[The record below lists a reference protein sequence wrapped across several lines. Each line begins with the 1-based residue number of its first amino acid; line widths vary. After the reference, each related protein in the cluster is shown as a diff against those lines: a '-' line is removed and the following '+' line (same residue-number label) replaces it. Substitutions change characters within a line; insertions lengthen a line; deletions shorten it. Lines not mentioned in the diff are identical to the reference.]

1 MGRAI
6 DLFVTYRFIKL
17 LVTPFEKTDAYRLG
31 IIDADGKRI
40 LVPGTTNKPTPLR
53 TVEEKSAYTVLHK
66 LVFNIKK
73 IFAKVPG
80 LRTKLGTYAAAL
92 FLLKDTFKE
101 SVDDPDI
108 FEKEFMKYL
117 KEQGY
122 EIDDTISE
130 EVIGFGEVL
139 PKGEYKLAND
149 ILNKEEEEL
158 SAKKG
163 DKVVAFDDEA
173 PVDTILGVD
182 IFPVVH
188 VKTQEKIYSGNE
200 REKIISY
207 TLTSIQTILAQNRFA
222 KIAYEYFKSLKE
234 PYVSP
239 IASNIIKP
247 IILMSLIKLKVKNK
261 LEFTN
266 MNLKKSLNSIKNKI
280 GEILGHYPNLLVNI
294 SELTPKAIPSS
305 DIIKKYQ
312 RNL

>member
-158 SAKKG
+158 SAKRG

-188 VKTQEKIYSGNE
+188 VKTQEKIYVG
-200 REKIISY
+200 
-207 TLTSIQTILAQNRFA
+207 
-222 KIAYEYFKSLKE
+222 
-234 PYVSP
+234 
-239 IASNIIKP
+239 
-247 IILMSLIKLKVKNK
+247 
-261 LEFTN
+261 LED
-266 MNLKKSLNSIKNKI
+266 
-280 GEILGHYPNLLVNI
+280 LV
-294 SELTPKAIPSS
+294 
-305 DIIKKYQ
+305 Q
-312 RNL
+312 

>member
-40 LVPGTTNKPTPLR
+40 LEPGTTNKPTTLR

-80 LRTKLGTYAAAL
+80 LRTKLGTYAAGL

-117 KEQGY
+117 KEEGY

-188 VKTQEKIYSGNE
+188 VKTQEKIYVG
-200 REKIISY
+200 
-207 TLTSIQTILAQNRFA
+207 
-222 KIAYEYFKSLKE
+222 
-234 PYVSP
+234 
-239 IASNIIKP
+239 
-247 IILMSLIKLKVKNK
+247 
-261 LEFTN
+261 LED
-266 MNLKKSLNSIKNKI
+266 
-280 GEILGHYPNLLVNI
+280 LV
-294 SELTPKAIPSS
+294 
-305 DIIKKYQ
+305 Q
-312 RNL
+312 